1 MNHLRSVVISAGD
14 KARIQNCIEKV
25 SPDSVEL
32 LLNELDT
39 ASIVPDGQLPPDV
52 VSMGSQ
58 VEFRDVDS
66 GQSSLCTLVFP
77 HQADS
82 SRQHISILAPVGAA
96 LIGLRSGETIE
107 WPMPGGRLRKLEVIS
122 VQHPPK
128 P

>member
-1 MNHLRSVVISAGD
+1 MSNSRSVVISAGD
-14 KARIQNCIEKV
+14 KARIENCIEKA

-39 ASIVPDGQLPPDV
+39 ARIVADEQLPPDV
-52 VSMGSQ
+52 VTMGSQ
-58 VEFRDVDS
+58 VEFRDMDS

-77 HQADS
+77 HQADL

-96 LIGLRSGETIE
+96 LIGLKKGETIE